1 MIIVVVVNAGEAEG
15 RAPIATE
22 RQGDVYLAAGRVI
35 QEHGAMFEHG
45 AGVVLQNIRLDTVS
59 QLSLCLSRACLCTV
73 IVLIAI
79 EWLKRGGVSH
89 R

>member
-35 QEHGAMFEHG
+35 QEHAG
-45 AGVVLQNIRLDTVS
+45 GVVLQNIRLDTVS
-59 QLSLCLSRACLCTV
+59 QLSLVYVCPEPV
-73 IVLIAI
+73 FVQ
-79 EWLKRGGVSH
+79 
-89 R
+89 